1 MKKFKVTM
9 LETKVKPMTWKD
21 HRNKIL
27 KSFQESEKRLRDR
40 TIQNQENKQ
49 HMLKLIPQAMMIKE
63 DHN

>member
-1 MKKFKVTM
+1 M

-40 TIQNQENKQ
+40 TIQNEENKQ
-49 HMLKLIPQAMMIKE
+49 HMLKIIP
-63 DHN
+63 